1 MSLITSNPAENVASA
16 CYSFNLNY
24 SISIMLALLSVL
36 CVPLASE
43 AQKTNDVVS
52 IYSDTNAVYNLGL
65 ALSFPKTTFT
75 NREPVIC
82 QYGLTNISETPTII
96 TPSYFEDNLHF
107 LITNANGL
115 QITPPAKE
123 YSFHPGGGPE
133 RVPPH
138 SAELSY
144 YGLVPIS
151 DYFIFTPGT
160 YQVSVFRDVGYAT
173 TVMLTSSVVTITIL
187 PPAPPTA
194 TNGSTPKTN

>member
-1 MSLITSNPAENVASA
+1 MRN
-16 CYSFNLNY
+16 
-24 SISIMLALLSVL
+24 SINTKRNSIAIIFTILLVALLT
-36 CVPLASE
+36 PLSR

-52 IYSDTNAVYNLGL
+52 IYTDTNAVHNFRL

-75 NREPVIC
+75 NGEPVTC

-107 LITNANGL
+107 LITNSSGL
-115 QITPPAKE
+115 QITP
-123 YSFHPGGGPE
+123 HPWHYEFQPVGGPE

-138 SAELSY
+138 STELSY

-160 YQVSVFRDVGYAT
+160 YQVSVVRDAGYAT

-187 PPAPPTA
+187 PSPPPTA
-194 TNGSTPKTN
+194 TNGPRITTN